1 VTHRRRERLVRRP
14 AFGLASGLALLGAFV
29 VLTLMVGREPT
40 TAAPATAFAPVGRFD
55 QAIYD
60 RVQQVRFGSAAPVAR
75 TLDLLGG
82 GAFNIPFRVLA
93 LLGLLLLRRFR
104 GAIAF
109 AITWV
114 LSEASMTWI
123 KLAVERGRPP
133 DPLVVTH
140 GFSYPSGHSVA
151 GAAIGIS
158 LVIALVHAGPRRRH
172 WEWAAAGFAFLM
184 GLSRVW
190 LNAHWLADATGG
202 VLLGSGIAI
211 TVAAVV
217 TLIDT
222 RVRGVD
228 DFENPTS
235 DPKAPDLT
243 QGQG

>member
-1 VTHRRRERLVRRP
+1 VTPHRRERLLHRP

-29 VLTLMVGREPT
+29 VLTLMVGREPS
-40 TAAPATAFAPVGRFD
+40 TAAPATAFAPIGRVD
-55 QAIYD
+55 QATYD
-60 RVQQVRFGSAAPVAR
+60 WVQQVRFGSAAPVAR
-75 TLDLLGG
+75 TLDFLGG
-82 GAFNIPFRVLA
+82 GTFNIPFRILA
-93 LLGLLLLRRFR
+93 LLGLLLLRRLR

-109 AITWV
+109 AVTWA

-133 DPLVVTH
+133 DPLVAVH

-190 LNAHWLADATGG
+190 LNAHWVADATGG

-217 TLIDT
+217 ALIDT
-222 RVRGVD
+222 RVTGVH
-228 DFENPTS
+228 DFEDPTT
-235 DPKAPDLT
+235 DPKAQVLT
-243 QGQG
+243 QEQG